1 MRIFSNRNSVNTTEI
16 KLNVIRV
23 IETSL
28 KIIP

>member
-23 IETSL
+23 IETGL